1 MLSHFSEKVKKL
13 LIKSS
18 TIMPKKVPPSLPIS
32 AFSPITPPNL
42 SVSSIPNKRNKPIII
57 IDSHVRDH
65 LKQTDQEFDQEW
77 SKSILTLRKSF
88 IELQLNSPESLDS
101 SLIQST
107 STLNLNNS
115 SQSVSPFLG
124 FIFIHH
130 QNSTLEEDTKLK
142 TFGLGSIEI
151 SPALGEIIWA
161 PLNEGSKVLIEY
173 LNRIELVMKSNPTRR
188 LLGCSYL
195 IQSANHSDRT
205 SLTNPKL
212 IESLKTLGEK
222 GLSVEFLVEGNLDRS
237 APSVLEEILECV
249 SVVRNDQEVGKE
261 TKFLICEMGKPHM
274 VTSHSVVPSSASY
287 SSILSHLFSLSLFSN
302 LSIKLSGLPLLT
314 DLELAKGASNYYDK
328 CRRPYHASCYSLAP
342 EPYTSTEEVNVL
354 KGDQVDHS
362 SSHHDKEE
370 SDLAWKEIKKRM
382 KFYLEPILEAFGD
395 HRIMY
400 SSDFPGF
407 GSLFDDH
414 EKENTR
420 DPKLRSNYYEC
431 QFELFR
437 ECLSELG
444 LEGEALDNV
453 FGLNAQKWYGLS
465 S

>member
-1 MLSHFSEKVKKL
+1 
-13 LIKSS
+13 
-18 TIMPKKVPPSLPIS
+18 MPKKTPPSLPIS

-42 SVSSIPNKRNKPIII
+42 SISSIPNKRNKPIFI
-57 IDSHVRDH
+57 IDSHVKHQENEDH
-65 LKQTDQEFDQEW
+65 QEFKKDW
-77 SKSILTLRKSF
+77 SDSILTLRKSF
-88 IELQLNSPESLDS
+88 IEFQSNSPEVESIGPLS
-101 SLIQST
+101 QST
-107 STLNLNNS
+107 SSLNLKK

-124 FIFIHH
+124 FIFVHD
-130 QNSTLEEDTKLK
+130 QTSTLDQDKKLK
-142 TFGLGSIEI
+142 AFDLGSIEI

-161 PLNEGSKVLIEY
+161 PLNEGSEVLIEY
-173 LNRIELVMKSNPTRR
+173 LNEIQDVMKSNPTRR
-188 LLGCSYL
+188 LLGCSYS
-195 IQSANHSDRT
+195 IQSTNHSDRT

-249 SVVRNDQEVGKE
+249 SAVRNDQELGKE
-261 TKFLICEMGKPHM
+261 TKFSICEMGKPHM

-302 LSIKLSGLPLLT
+302 LSIKLSGLPLLI
-314 DLELAKGASNYYDK
+314 DLELAKGASTYYDR
-328 CRRPYHASCYSLAP
+328 CRRPYHASGYTAAP
-342 EPYTSTEEVNVL
+342 KPYTSTEEVNEIKDDV
-354 KGDQVDHS
+354 VDHHS
-362 SSHHDKEE
+362 NNGKEE

-407 GSLFDDH
+407 GSLFDDNE
-414 EKENTR
+414 EKEEKINSR
-420 DPKLRSNYYEC
+420 LKSNYYEC

-453 FGLNAQKWYGLS
+453 FGLNAQKWYGL
-465 S
+465 